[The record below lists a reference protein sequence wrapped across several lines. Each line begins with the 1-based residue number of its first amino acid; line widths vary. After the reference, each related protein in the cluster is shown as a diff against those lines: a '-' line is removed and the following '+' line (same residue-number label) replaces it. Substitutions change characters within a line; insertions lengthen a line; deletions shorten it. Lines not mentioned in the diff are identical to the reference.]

1 MKKLDC
7 QIRVFMW
14 SCVVAAGITAFL
26 IGCYVCNV
34 LNEISYLSVAIVAM
48 SVVTV
53 MLGTILTIL
62 LLMEKQSLPEI
73 IHNENIL
80 HELLAKMIADSKI
93 KEEYEK
99 ECNDLKAKIDV
110 EIIKK
115 TNELEV
121 GLKMYLDELKKKLEE
136 NTQKTE

>member
-1 MKKLDC
+1 MKELDL
-7 QIRVFMW
+7 QIRVFVW
-14 SCVVAAGITAFL
+14 ACVIAAAITASL

-34 LNEISYLSVAIVAM
+34 FDEVSYLGVAIVAM

-53 MLGTILTIL
+53 MLGIILTIL
-62 LLMEKQSLPEI
+62 LLMEKQCLPEI

-99 ECNDLKAKIDV
+99 ECNDLKAKIDTEV
-110 EIIKK
+110 IKK
-115 TNELEV
+115 TKELEAR
-121 GLKMYLDELKKKLEE
+121 LKAYLDELKKEIEDNAK
-136 NTQKTE
+136 KTV

>member
-1 MKKLDC
+1 MEKLDC
-7 QIRVFMW
+7 QIRVFVLA
-14 SCVVAAGITAFL
+14 CVIAAGITASL
-26 IGCYVCNV
+26 IGGYVCNMF
-34 LNEISYLSVAIVAM
+34 NEVSYLNVAIVAM

-53 MLGTILTIL
+53 MLGIILTTL

-80 HELLAKMIADSKI
+80 HELLTKMIADSKI

-99 ECNDLKAKIDV
+99 ECNDLKAKIDA

-115 TNELEV
+115 TKELEA
-121 GLKMYLDELKKKLEE
+121 GLKVYLDELKKKIED
-136 NTQKTE
+136 NAKKTV